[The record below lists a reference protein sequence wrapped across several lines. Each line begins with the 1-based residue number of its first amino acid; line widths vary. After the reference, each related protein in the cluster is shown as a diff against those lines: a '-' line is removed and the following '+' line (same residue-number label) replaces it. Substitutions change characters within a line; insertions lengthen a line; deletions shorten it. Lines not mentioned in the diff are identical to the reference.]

1 MDDQNPNLE
10 IAPHENK
17 GLLRVVYIMGIIL
30 VLLFFALVAGIIY
43 KSQHRIVAADLPSV
57 VDLGLPAGTTA
68 KESVLSGDRLTIN
81 TGSEVIVVEMSSRKI
96 LLRVK
101 VASP

>member
-1 MDDQNPNLE
+1 MNDQISNLE
-10 IAPHENK
+10 GVPPVNK

-43 KSQHRIVAADLPSV
+43 KSRNRVVAADLPNV
-57 VDLGLPAGTTA
+57 VDLGLPAGTLA
-68 KESVLSGDRLTIN
+68 KEAVLSGDKLTIN
-81 TGSEVIVVEMSSRKI
+81 TGSEVIIVEMSSRKV